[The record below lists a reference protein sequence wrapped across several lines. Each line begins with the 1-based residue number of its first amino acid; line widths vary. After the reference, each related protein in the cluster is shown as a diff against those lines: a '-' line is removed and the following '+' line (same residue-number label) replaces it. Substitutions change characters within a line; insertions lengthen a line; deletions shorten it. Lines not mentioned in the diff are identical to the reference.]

1 MKKYALR
8 IMSFA
13 VLLSLSLPTAYVS
26 AKKVGDRCPRAGA
39 IAGTKKNP
47 FVCKKIGKKLVW
59 QKDVKSKTPVKTTTP
74 VRTTTPVKETVS
86 QSNAKQSARLYL
98 STMAFSRSGLIEQL
112 EFEGY
117 SLSDATYGT
126 DAQKANWNLQASKS
140 AKLYLKT
147 MPFSRSGLIEQLIF
161 EGFSQSQAEYGVK
174 SVGL

>member
-1 MKKYALR
+1 MKKYVLQ
-8 IMSFA
+8 IMSI
-13 VLLSLSLPTAYVS
+13 VLLLSLSLPTASVS
-26 AKKVGDRCPRAGA
+26 AKQVGDSCPRAGA

-59 QKDVKSKTPVKTTTP
+59 QKDVKTKSP

-98 STMAFSRSGLIEQL
+98 SSMAFSRSGLIEQL

-126 DAQKANWNLQASKS
+126 DAQKADWNLQASKS